1 MSVRTTTDEC
11 RRPFPLA
18 QFVRASSLHVGAAA
32 AAVALRRDLVDS
44 GRLASGAFD
53 EAYAVARV
61 TPGTNLLAMYV
72 LLGERFAGWT
82 GAVTALGIGVFVPA
96 VIAVLLGAAY
106 VQYSDHAIVRQAMQ
120 GARAGALA
128 VFAWAIVRLVRPQI
142 QQHRRRGIAIAFAA
156 LLVTLTLPLPQ
167 FMILLIA
174 GGVGAALLKV
184 DA

>member
-1 MSVRTTTDEC
+1 VKSVRRTTVE
-11 RRPFPLA
+11 RRPFPLVE
-18 QFVRASSLHVGAAA
+18 FIRASSLHVGAAA
-32 AAVALRRDLVDS
+32 AAAALRRDLVDS
-44 GRLASGAFD
+44 GRLPSGAFD

-72 LLGERFAGWT
+72 LLGERFAGWR
-82 GAVTALGIGVFVPA
+82 GAITALGVGAFVPA
-96 VIAVLLGAAY
+96 LIVVLLGAAY
-106 VQYSDHAIVRQAMQ
+106 VTYSDHLIVREVMQ

-142 QQHRRRGIAIAFAA
+142 QQHRRRGVAIAFGTLLIA
-156 LLVTLTLPLPQ
+156 LALPIPQ

-174 GGVGAALLKV
+174 GAVGAALLKV

>member
-1 MSVRTTTDEC
+1 MSVRTTTDE
-11 RRPFPLA
+11 RRQFPLVE
-18 QFVRASSLHVGAAA
+18 FIRASSLHVGAAA
-32 AAVALRRDLVDS
+32 AVAVLRRDLVDS
-44 GRLASGAFD
+44 RRLPSGAFD

-72 LLGERFAGWT
+72 LLGERFAGWR
-82 GAVTALGIGVFVPA
+82 GAVTALGVGVFVPA

-106 VQYSDHAIVRQAMQ
+106 VAYSSHLIVREVMQ
-120 GARAGALA
+120 GARVGALA

-142 QQHRRRGIAIAFAA
+142 QQHRRRGVAIAFGTVLIA
-156 LLVTLTLPLPQ
+156 LALPIPQ

-174 GGVGAALLKV
+174 GALGAVLLKV